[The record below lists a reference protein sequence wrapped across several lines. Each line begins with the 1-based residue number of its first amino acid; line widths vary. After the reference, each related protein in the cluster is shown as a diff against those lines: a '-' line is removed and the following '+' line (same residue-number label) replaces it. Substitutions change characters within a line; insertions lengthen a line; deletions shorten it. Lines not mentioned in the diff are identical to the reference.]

1 MLIYFVM
8 VASEAPL
15 IQKDDMRSRVH
26 EACGTSDIKRA
37 LDKLYLL
44 LRFLAMTKID
54 TLSSFSGKRYLD
66 AIIRKPK
73 NQTHST
79 LFIFLDAFD
88 DSEYTLRS
96 HLASDK

>member
-66 AIIRKPK
+66 DQLSESQKTKLIQHYSSSLTPLMIL
-73 NQTHST
+73 NT
-79 LFIFLDAFD
+79 L
-88 DSEYTLRS
+88 
-96 HLASDK
+96 